1 MSDAIPTTMRAAA
14 IDRFGGA
21 DLLRLRDVPVPK
33 VAADEVLVH
42 VEAADVAVWDVEERE
57 GHLVEMM
64 KGKPTFPYVLGTDGA
79 GTVAAVGD
87 KVTNV
92 KPGARVY
99 AIGFLNPKGGFYA
112 EYAAVKAAD
121 AAPIPSGLSI
131 EQAGAMSADALTAL
145 QGLDDTL
152 KLKPGESVMV
162 FGAGG
167 GIGHLA
173 VQLAKRLGARV
184 LAVASGPD
192 GVELAT
198 RLGADAAV
206 DGREDDVLAT
216 ARRFAPDGLDAALF
230 TAGGET
236 ADRAATALKPTG
248 RIAHPEGVEP
258 APKPPHGLK
267 VQTYSGVPNPAVLEK
282 LNHLIAAGPFHVQ
295 VAKVFPLDQAAEAH
309 AALAGHFLGKLA
321 IRP

>member
-1 MSDAIPTTMRAAA
+1 MTHAIPTTMRAAA

-21 DLLRLRDVPVPK
+21 DLLRLRDVPVPQI
-33 VAADEVLVH
+33 AADEVLVR
-42 VEAADVAVWDVEERE
+42 VEAADVAVWDVDERE
-57 GHLVEMM
+57 GHLAGMM

-87 KVTNV
+87 AVTTV
-92 KPGARVY
+92 KPGDRVY
-99 AIGFLNPKGGFYA
+99 AMGFLNPKGGFYA

-121 AAPIPSGLSI
+121 AAPIPNGLSI

-152 KLKPGESVMV
+152 KVKPGESVMV

-192 GVELAT
+192 GVELAK

-206 DGREDDVLAT
+206 DGRKDDVPAA

-230 TAGGET
+230 TAGGEA
-236 ADRAATALKPTG
+236 ADRAATALKPAG
-248 RIAHPEGVEP
+248 RIAYPEGVEP
-258 APKPPHGLK
+258 APKPPHGLT
-267 VQTYSGVPNPAVLEK
+267 VQAYSGVPNPAVLEK
-282 LNHLIAAGPFHVQ
+282 LNGLIAAGPFHVQ
-295 VAKVFPLDQAAEAH
+295 VSGVFRLDQAAEAH